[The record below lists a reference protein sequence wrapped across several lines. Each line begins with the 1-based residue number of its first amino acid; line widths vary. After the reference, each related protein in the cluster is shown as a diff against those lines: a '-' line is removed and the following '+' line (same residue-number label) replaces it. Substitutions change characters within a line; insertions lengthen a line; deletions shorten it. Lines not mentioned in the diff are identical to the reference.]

1 MKDCNFF
8 APYIAFFP
16 FCMQQTGA
24 LWSINPNYQ
33 YKNIW
38 LDRKKN
44 PSMQNMA
51 GDKNC
56 AVNIEAIK

>member
-1 MKDCNFF
+1 
-8 APYIAFFP
+8 
-16 FCMQQTGA
+16 MQQTGA

-38 LDRKKN
+38 YDRKKN

-56 AVNIEAIK
+56 AMNIEAIKKVEFSSYI

>member
-1 MKDCNFF
+1 
-8 APYIAFFP
+8 
-16 FCMQQTGA
+16 MQQTGA

-33 YKNIW
+33 YINIW

-51 GDKNC
+51 GDNNC
-56 AVNIEAIK
+56 AMNIEAIK